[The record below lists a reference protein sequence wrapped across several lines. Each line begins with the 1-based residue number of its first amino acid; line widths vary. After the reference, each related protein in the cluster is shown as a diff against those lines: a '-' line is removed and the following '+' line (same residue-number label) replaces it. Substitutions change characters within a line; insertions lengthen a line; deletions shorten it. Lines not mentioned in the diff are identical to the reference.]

1 MMLGTRMAATD
12 LSLVSNH
19 SRDVERIINIVC
31 ARMITT
37 QELRA
42 GVAFACAA
50 QNAALRSAM
59 QFSADE
65 DFAKE
70 LDVQDPLRSFRER
83 FHLPSGK
90 NGKPLIYFAGNSLG
104 LMPKSAKEIVEQELH
119 DWATLGVAAH
129 LEGKTPWY
137 SYHET
142 LRDPAARLV
151 GAKTNEV
158 ICMNSL
164 TVNLHLMMATFY
176 RPTKSRF
183 KILMEDPAF
192 PSDTYAIK
200 TQIVHHGLNPKDAL
214 MLASPRKGELTAQTE
229 DVLDLI
235 NKHAKELAVVLIG
248 GVNFFTGQL
257 FDIPTITAAAQK
269 HGITVGVDL
278 AHAIGNVPLSLHDWN
293 VDFAVWCS
301 YKYLNA
307 GPGAVAG
314 AFVHERH
321 ATNTDLPRLAGW
333 FGNDPNTRFRMQL
346 EPEFIPVPSADG
358 WQVSNPPILAM
369 APLRASL
376 AIFDEAGGMKSL
388 REKSIRLTNY
398 LQFLLESGLDGQ
410 VKKALTIITPR
421 KENERGCQLSILVH
435 EHGKEVFGKLE
446 AAGVTCDFREPNVIR
461 VAPTPLYNTFHEV
474 WRFTHILADRQ

>member
-1 MMLGTRMAATD
+1 M
-12 LSLVSNH
+12 
-19 SRDVERIINIVC
+19 ERC
-31 ARMITT
+31 AMI
-37 QELRA
+37 
-42 GVAFACAA
+42 
-50 QNAALRSAM
+50 
-59 QFSADE
+59 FSADE
-65 DFAKE
+65 EFAHQ
-70 LDVQDPLRSFRER
+70 LDAEDPLRHFRDG
-83 FHLPSGK
+83 FHLPVGK

-104 LMPKSAKEIVEQELH
+104 LMPKSASAIVEQELN
-119 DWATLGVAAH
+119 DWAKLGVDAH
-129 LEGKTPWY
+129 LDAATPWY

-142 LRDPAARLV
+142 LRDPAGRLV
-151 GAKTNEV
+151 GAQPIEV

-200 TQIVHHGLNPKDAL
+200 TQIVHHGFSAKEAL
-214 MLASPRKGELTAQTE
+214 ILARPRSGEFTVRTE
-229 DVLDLI
+229 EILDLI
-235 NKHAKELAVVLIG
+235 EKHAEELAVILIG

-321 ATNTDLPRLAGW
+321 ATNTNLARLAGW
-333 FGNDPNTRFRMQL
+333 FGNDPNTRFRMHL
-346 EPEFIPVPSADG
+346 EPEFIPVASADG
-358 WQVSNPPILAM
+358 WQISNPPILSM

-376 AIFDEAGGMKSL
+376 AIFEEAGMEPL
-388 REKSIRLTNY
+388 QQKSIKLTNY
-398 LQFLLESGLDGQ
+398 LQFLLESEPDGQ
-410 VKKALTIITPR
+410 SKKQYTIITPR
-421 KENERGCQLSILVH
+421 QADQRGCQLSILAR
-435 EHGKEVFGKLE
+435 EHPKELFTKLE
-446 AAGVTCDFREPNVIR
+446 AADVKCDFREPNVIR
-461 VAPTPLYNTFHEV
+461 AAPTPLYNTFHEV
-474 WRFTHILADRQ
+474 WRFARILH